1 MGRRSRNQAPIVAS
15 WQGGSLGVGPVM
27 DDVGVKV
34 RCLRA
39 QVTTL
44 YLPHSVWVVSIVRDQ
59 RRTLSYLCIGKLP
72 HYSRVCGSC
81 STVSVL
87 LHNVAGAPVSTASP
101 SEFVPV

>member
-1 MGRRSRNQAPIVAS
+1 
-15 WQGGSLGVGPVM
+15 M

-34 RCLRA
+34 RSLRTQA
-39 QVTTL
+39 TTP
-44 YLPHSVWVVSIVRDQ
+44 YLPCSVWVVS
-59 RRTLSYLCIGKLP
+59 LSTTSPFHLCVGKLL

-81 STVSVL
+81 STVPVP

>member
-1 MGRRSRNQAPIVAS
+1 
-15 WQGGSLGVGPVM
+15 M

-34 RCLRA
+34 RSLRA
-39 QVTTL
+39 QATTP
-44 YLPHSVWVVSIVRDQ
+44 YLPRSVWVMSIVRD
-59 RRTLSYLCIGKLP
+59 RRRPLSYLCVGKLP

-81 STVSVL
+81 STVPML